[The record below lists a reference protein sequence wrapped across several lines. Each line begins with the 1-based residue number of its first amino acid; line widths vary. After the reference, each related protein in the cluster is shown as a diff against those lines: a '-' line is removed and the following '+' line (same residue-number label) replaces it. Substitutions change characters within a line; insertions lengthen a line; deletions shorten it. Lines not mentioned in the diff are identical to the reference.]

1 MIYINASGLSLN
13 PKAVP
18 SVGRLE
24 FIPRSYW
31 TNLTSIMSNVI
42 LSPRKNR
49 IFIYYSELY
58 FTMTTIQISSELQQ
72 ELNKMKLFS
81 RETYEEVIWNIIEDT
96 KELSEQTRKDIAL
109 SRKEISE
116 GKFVTLSD
124 LKKKYNLQ

>member
-1 MIYINASGLSLN
+1 M
-13 PKAVP
+13 
-18 SVGRLE
+18 
-24 FIPRSYW
+24 
-31 TNLTSIMSNVI
+31 TS
-42 LSPRKNR
+42 
-49 IFIYYSELY
+49 
-58 FTMTTIQISSELQQ
+58 TTIQISSDLQQ
-72 ELNKMKLFS
+72 ELNKMKLFN